1 MTNIDDVRDKLNST
15 IDEQADTIARL
26 EMELAIARLELEL
39 AEARQELELAE
50 ARQEN
55 RQMARMLAEPSE
67 VKADA
72 EALRAL
78 AAWIEAE
85 PGSGRVKWVGAYL
98 DTLEV
103 TLRNYERPPFDLR
116 DVTGT
121 GPTLA
126 AAIMDALKLG
136 TK

>member
-26 EMELAIARLELEL
+26 EMELAIARLEM
-39 AEARQELELAE
+39 ELAE

-85 PGSGRVKWVGAYL
+85 PGSGRVKWVGAFG
-98 DTLEV
+98 DNLEV

>member
-26 EMELAIARLELEL
+26 ELERAI
-39 AEARQELELAE
+39 ARQELELAE

-55 RQMARMLAEPSE
+55 SQMARMLAEPSE

-85 PGSGRVKWVGAYL
+85 PGSGRVKWVGAFG
-98 DTLEV
+98 DNLEV

>member
-26 EMELAIARLELEL
+26 EMELAIARLEM
-39 AEARQELELAE
+39 ELAE

-78 AAWIEAE
+78 AAWIKAE
-85 PGSGRVKWVGAYL
+85 PGSGRVKWVGAFG
-98 DTLEV
+98 DNLEV

>member
-1 MTNIDDVRDKLNST
+1 MTN

-26 EMELAIARLELEL
+26 ELELAIARLK
-39 AEARQELELAE
+39 LELAE

-85 PGSGRVKWVGAYL
+85 PGSGRVKWVGAFG
-98 DTLEV
+98 DNLEV

-121 GPTLA
+121 GTTIA
-126 AAIMDALKLG
+126 AAIMDALGKVG
-136 TK
+136 K

>member
-1 MTNIDDVRDKLNST
+1 MTN

-26 EMELAIARLELEL
+26 
-39 AEARQELELAE
+39 ELELAE

-85 PGSGRVKWVGAYL
+85 PGSGRVKWVGAYH
-98 DTLEV
+98 DNLEV

-121 GPTLA
+121 GDTLA
-126 AAIMDALKLG
+126 ATIMDALGRAGK
-136 TK
+136 

>member
-26 EMELAIARLELEL
+26 ELDLAIARLELEL
-39 AEARQELELAE
+39 AEARQE
-50 ARQEN
+50 N
-55 RQMARMLAEPSE
+55 SQMARMLAEPSE

-78 AAWIEAE
+78 AAWIEAK
-85 PGSGRVKWVGAYL
+85 PGCGRVKWVGAYH
-98 DTLEV
+98 DNLEV

-121 GPTLA
+121 GATLA
-126 AAIMDALKLG
+126 AAIMDAIGKAG
-136 TK
+136 K

>member
-26 EMELAIARLELEL
+26 ELEL
-39 AEARQELELAE
+39 AK

-55 RQMARMLAEPSE
+55 SQMARMLAEPSE

-78 AAWIEAE
+78 AAWIEAK
-85 PGSGRVKWVGAYL
+85 PGCGRVKWVGAYH
-98 DTLEV
+98 DNLEV

-121 GPTLA
+121 GATLA
-126 AAIMDALKLG
+126 AAIMDAIGKAG
-136 TK
+136 K